1 MQTASFLTIVA
12 PFLNAYFV
20 VANKPSDPIYKWGFQ
35 LWEAMHAQHPF
46 FHHHWQVSVY
56 TQLLFMVQTCDNPF
70 ELGGDYMGDMR
81 EVQSSAAWLLQL

>member
-1 MQTASFLTIVA
+1 
-12 PFLNAYFV
+12 
-20 VANKPSDPIYKWGFQ
+20 
-35 LWEAMHAQHPF
+35 MHAQHPF